1 MEGET
6 KEIFMQDILEMD
18 KDELIYYILELRKV
32 DEIKLVLIENY
43 VEQVEI
49 LKHLN
54 KKLSAKIKTLTANIE
69 SFDI

>member
-54 KKLSAKIKTLTANIE
+54 KKLSAKIGTILNNK
-69 SFDI
+69 